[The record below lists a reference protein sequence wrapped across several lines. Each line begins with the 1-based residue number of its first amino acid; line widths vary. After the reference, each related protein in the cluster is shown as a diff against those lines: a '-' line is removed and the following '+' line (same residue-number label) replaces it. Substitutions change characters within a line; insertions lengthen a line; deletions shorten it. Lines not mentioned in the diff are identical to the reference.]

1 MKTIMTLNALTTI
14 AHLEE
19 FLAGTQPVA
28 FSVLSTKDECYE
40 WIQTSLLTFE
50 YLTLSKP
57 HKGTVI
63 RYLLKMSGYSR
74 QQLTRLIHQ

>member
-1 MKTIMTLNALTTI
+1 MNINALTAM
-14 AHLEE
+14 AHLED

-50 YLTLSKP
+50 YLTLSKT